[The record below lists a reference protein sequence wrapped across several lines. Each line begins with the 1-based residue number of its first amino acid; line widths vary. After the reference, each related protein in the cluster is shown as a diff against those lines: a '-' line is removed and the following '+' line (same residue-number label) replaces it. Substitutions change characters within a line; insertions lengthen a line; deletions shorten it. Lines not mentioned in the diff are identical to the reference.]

1 MSKWYKKLFRRFLNI
16 TVLNCMIICRANS
29 GQTKM
34 DHFKF
39 IVELV
44 QALLTERGSGSVR
57 KFQVHHSTD
66 KNVKRIL
73 ERHFPERIPPT
84 ENKAR
89 PTKRCSVCY
98 KNNRRK
104 ETLFWCPDVKQPYV
118 LKKVLRHFTPS

>member
-1 MSKWYKKLFRRFLNI
+1 
-16 TVLNCMIICRANS
+16 
-29 GQTKM
+29 M